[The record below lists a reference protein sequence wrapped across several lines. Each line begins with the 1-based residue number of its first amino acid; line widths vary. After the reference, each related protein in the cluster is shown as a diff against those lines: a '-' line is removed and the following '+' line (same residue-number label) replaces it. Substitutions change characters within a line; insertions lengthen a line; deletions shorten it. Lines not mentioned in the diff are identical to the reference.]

1 MSTTSTMI
9 EKQFNVWSVQEQLSE
24 LSSQKQLDI
33 NLKAHRDQYI
43 EQLMIEKTL
52 GNNTAVY
59 ELKKKKVKNDHRKCN
74 IL

>member
-1 MSTTSTMI
+1 MI

-24 LSSQKQLDI
+24 LSSQKQLDM

-43 EQLMIEKTL
+43 KQLMIEKTMDIF
-52 GNNTAVY
+52 NNTAAY
-59 ELKKKKVKNDHRKCN
+59 DDLKKKKVKNDHRKCN

>member
-1 MSTTSTMI
+1 MI

-43 EQLMIEKTL
+43 KQLMIEKTMDVF
-52 GNNTAVY
+52 NDDVTHD
-59 ELKKKKVKNDHRKCN
+59 LKKRKKVKNDHRKCN

>member
-1 MSTTSTMI
+1 MSTMI

-43 EQLMIEKTL
+43 EQLMIEKTMDIY
-52 GNNTAVY
+52 NTAVY
-59 ELKKKKVKNDHRKCN
+59 DLKKKKVKNNHRKCN